1 MSSSP
6 TLQRKLRST
15 ISYPAAI
22 RSSAAS
28 RSAAA
33 PLCCLSTTHRPFS
46 PLELPRDRRAI
57 EGRADRVRC
66 PALRGLLFLL
76 ALFPLGLDLGRI
88 RGGGGGGAAPPRGRG
103 GAGGGGGGPP
113 GGAAPPRPAR
123 PLS

>member
-6 TLQRKLRST
+6 ALQRKLRST

-88 RGGGGGGAAPPRGRG
+88 RGGC
-103 GAGGGGGGPP
+103 GGGPP
-113 GGAAPPRPAR
+113 PPGARRGAAGRRRAPPAPA
-123 PLS
+123 PP